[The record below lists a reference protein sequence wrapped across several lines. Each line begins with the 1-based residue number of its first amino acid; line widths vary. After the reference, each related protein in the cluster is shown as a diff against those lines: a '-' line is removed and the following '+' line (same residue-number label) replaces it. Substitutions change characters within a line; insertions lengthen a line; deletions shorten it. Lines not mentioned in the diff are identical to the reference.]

1 MRTLLHSLF
10 GRAENASGNSLQ
22 PAGPHS
28 APTAP
33 PGAASP
39 DIADRRQLVEK
50 LLGFL
55 LRRSGMPVS
64 WVEPQMLVLSSRTRG
79 NGAHLRLVLKQGDEQ
94 VLKYIFA
101 LQKQL
106 QKDIH
111 DADSSA
117 PQWLQGIS
125 WQLDIDGS
133 CQRTALPDKSF
144 WQPVVDA
151 QRAKPPAGKMPA
163 ATPQAVRQ
171 PAPAPAPASALASP
185 QQVVTATHS
194 SAMPGSVALATATAT
209 ASPPL
214 PLEAL
219 KALRQLREARAQA
232 SLPTVAASTERA
244 TTPAPV
250 AAPAAAPVLAQPAPA
265 TASPAKTH
273 TSARLAKPRL
283 DYGSPNFECSR
294 PAEETELTPDL
305 AALFALDESAWK
317 AEPAKG

>member
-1 MRTLLHSLF
+1 
-10 GRAENASGNSLQ
+10 
-22 PAGPHS
+22 
-28 APTAP
+28 
-33 PGAASP
+33 
-39 DIADRRQLVEK
+39 
-50 LLGFL
+50 
-55 LRRSGMPVS
+55 
-64 WVEPQMLVLSSRTRG
+64 MLVLSSRTRG
-79 NGAHLRLVLKQGDEQ
+79 NGAHLRLVLKHGDEQ
-94 VLKYIFA
+94 LLKYIFA

-106 QKDIH
+106 QRDIH

-151 QRAKPPAGKMPA
+151 QRAKPPAGKMLG
-163 ATPQAVRQ
+163 ATPQAVLQ
-171 PAPAPAPASALASP
+171 PAPAPAAVLASP
-185 QQVVTATHS
+185 QQVVTAAPS
-194 SAMPGSVALATATAT
+194 SAMPGSVASATATAT
-209 ASPPL
+209 AAPPL

-219 KALRQLREARAQA
+219 KALRQLREARARV
-232 SLPTVAASTERA
+232 SLPAVAASTERA
-244 TTPAPV
+244 TTPAS
-250 AAPAAAPVLAQPAPA
+250 AAASVLAQPAQA
-265 TASPAKTH
+265 TASPVKPH

-317 AEPAKG
+317 PETAKG